1 MLDSKG
7 KLEEMKLEAL
17 EGNSTHY
24 KSSKCN
30 QN

>member
-1 MLDSKG
+1 
-7 KLEEMKLEAL
+7 MKLEAL
-17 EGNSTHY
+17 EDNSTHY